1 MAGMGMMQPQ
11 IILLK
16 DGTDTS
22 QGKPQLISNIN
33 ACLAVVDTIR
43 TTLGPRGMDK
53 LIHDERGN
61 TTISNDGA
69 TILKLLEIVHPA
81 AKTLVDIARSQDDET
96 LHQVEECPPD
106 DTDTT
111 GRRVPA
117 AGQAASLAVL
127 FLSHCFPLRFPHR
140 PSFPSTHQVGD
151 GTTTVTLL
159 AGEFLRQAKPFV
171 EDGVH
176 PQLICR
182 AFRAAARLA
191 VEKVREVAIS
201 IEGKGDEEK
210 RELLHKC
217 AATTLSSKLVGGE
230 KDFFAR
236 MVVDAVCSLD
246 EDVPLHMIGIK
257 KVCVG
262 GRRGEERGKDGGN
275 LREGGLKTGGK
286 SQEQPCGTMRDSFLV
301 EGVAFKKTFS
311 YAGFEQQP
319 KRFESPK
326 IPFLNIELELESQVP
341 GGTMRDS
348 FLVEGVAFKKTFSY
362 AGFEQQ
368 PKRFESPKIL
378 LLNIELELK
387 SEKENAEV
395 RLSDPSQY
403 QSIVDAEWNIIY
415 SKLDKCVQSGAKIVL
430 SRLAIGDLATQYFAD
445 RDIFCAGRVAEDDMH
460 RVAKATGGAV
470 QTTVND
476 LIPDV
481 LGSCA
486 LFEERQVGNERYN
499 LFTGCSN
506 AKTAT
511 IVLRGGADQ
520 VGNERHNLF
529 TGCSNAKTATI
540 VLRGGADQHGASSS
554 QPPIAW
560 RLLLTTPHSM
570 TPPPHNP
577 PYHGASS
584 TQPPI
589 AWRLLLTTPH
599 SMAPPPRNPP

>member
-81 AKTLVDIARSQDDET
+81 AKTLVDIARSQDDE
-96 LHQVEECPPD
+96 
-106 DTDTT
+106 
-111 GRRVPA
+111 
-117 AGQAASLAVL
+117 
-127 FLSHCFPLRFPHR
+127 
-140 PSFPSTHQVGD
+140 VGD

-171 EDGVH
+171 EEGVH

-257 KVCVG
+257 KV
-262 GRRGEERGKDGGN
+262 
-275 LREGGLKTGGK
+275 
-286 SQEQPCGTMRDSFLV
+286 
-301 EGVAFKKTFS
+301 
-311 YAGFEQQP
+311 
-319 KRFESPK
+319 
-326 IPFLNIELELESQVP
+326 P

-395 RLSDPSQY
+395 RLTDPSQY

-445 RDIFCAGRVAEDDMH
+445 RDIFCAGRVAEDDMQ

-520 VGNERHNLF
+520 FIEEAERSLHDAIMIVRRAIKNAAVVPGGGAIDMEISRHLRLHARTIAGKQQLF
-529 TGCSNAKTATI
+529 INAYARALEVIPRQLCDNAGFDSTDVLNKLRQKHALPSGEGQRFGVDVNSGGIVDTYASFVWEPIVVKVNAITAATEASCL
-540 VLRGGADQHGASSS
+540 VLSVDETVRNPRSEAAQDGGMGGMGRGGGGM
-554 QPPIAW
+554 
-560 RLLLTTPHSM
+560 RGRGRGM
-570 TPPPHNP
+570 
-577 PYHGASS
+577 
-584 TQPPI
+584 
-589 AWRLLLTTPH
+589 R
-599 SMAPPPRNPP
+599 RR